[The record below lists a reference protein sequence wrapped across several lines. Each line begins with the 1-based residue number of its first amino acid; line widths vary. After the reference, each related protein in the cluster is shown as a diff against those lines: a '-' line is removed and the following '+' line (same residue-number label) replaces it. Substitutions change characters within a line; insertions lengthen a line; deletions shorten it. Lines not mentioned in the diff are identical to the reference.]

1 MTVKVLYLDDDVILT
16 ELFRKK
22 LSKRYEIAT
31 VNNFIDFTNAIQDTI
46 PDIVVYE
53 LMMPDVSG
61 LSIVKFLRNTPRF
74 ALHTDYDFVW
84 S

>member
-31 VNNFIDFTNAIQDTI
+31 VNNFIDFTNAIQI
-46 PDIVVYE
+46 QFQI
-53 LMMPDVSG
+53 
-61 LSIVKFLRNTPRF
+61 
-74 ALHTDYDFVW
+74 
-84 S
+84 

>member
-22 LSKRYEIAT
+22 LSKRYEITT

-46 PDIVVYE
+46 PDIFV
-53 LMMPDVSG
+53 LDIMMPDVSAIH
-61 LSIVKFLRNTPRF
+61 LDLPSYRL
-74 ALHTDYDFVW
+74 
-84 S
+84 